1 MYCTYCYNLSRNRN
15 AFGTQERSN
24 HKAETMIDDLVRKNI
39 KILKPYTC
47 ARDLYSD
54 GILLDANEN
63 SFGSTLQEFEELH
76 LNRYPDPHQVDLRTA
91 VSKLLGIN
99 ANKLFF
105 GVGSDEIIDLLIR
118 IFCDPK
124 EDQVMLLEPTYGMY
138 KVACDINNVE
148 TVSPLL
154 SDSFQIDFAEVEK
167 YYNNTVK
174 IIFVCSPN
182 NPTGNLLD
190 KNDILRL
197 CKTYNSI
204 VVVDEAYIDFSEP
217 TASLINEVENY
228 RNLVVMRT
236 FSKAWGLA
244 GVRLGF
250 CAADEEIISYLF
262 KVKAPYNINALTR
275 YAVLNS
281 IKNNQKKESIVSV
294 IISERVRVENELRN
308 ISSIITVY
316 PSDANYLLVRLPN
329 AKDIQRQLAEK
340 GIVIRDRSSQP
351 KLDNCLRITIG
362 TEEENDALL
371 SELKNLLTNYNVI

>member
-1 MYCTYCYNLSRNRN
+1 
-15 AFGTQERSN
+15 
-24 HKAETMIDDLVRKNI
+24 MIDNLVRNNI
-39 KILKPYTC
+39 KKLKPYTC
-47 ARDLYSD
+47 ARDLYSA

-63 SFGSTLQEFEELH
+63 SFGSTFQELEELH
-76 LNRYPDPHQVDLRTA
+76 LNRYPDPHQVNLRNS
-91 VSKLLGIN
+91 VSKLLN
-99 ANKLFF
+99 VEANKLFF

-118 IFCDPK
+118 IFCEPK

-154 SDSFQIDFAEVEK
+154 NDSFQIDFAEVERHYSGK
-167 YYNNTVK
+167 VK

-182 NPTGNLLD
+182 NPTGNMIN

-217 TASLINEVENY
+217 TASLINEVKNY

-250 CAADEEIISYLF
+250 CATDEEIISYLF

-275 YAVLNS
+275 YAVLKS
-281 IKNNQKKESIVSV
+281 IANEEKKKSVVSA
-294 IISERVRVENELRN
+294 IISERLRVENELKN
-308 ISSIITVY
+308 ISAITTVF
-316 PSDANYLLVRLPN
+316 PSDANYLLIRLPN
-329 AKDIQRQLAEK
+329 AKKTQKKLAEK

-351 KLDNCLRITIG
+351 KLNDCLRITIG
-362 TEEENDALL
+362 TKEENDALL
-371 SELKNLLTNYNVI
+371 SELKNLLQDKEEK

>member
-1 MYCTYCYNLSRNRN
+1 
-15 AFGTQERSN
+15 
-24 HKAETMIDDLVRKNI
+24 MIDNLVRNNI
-39 KILKPYTC
+39 KKLKPYTC

-63 SFGSTLQEFEELH
+63 SFGSTFHEFEELH
-76 LNRYPDPHQVDLRTA
+76 LNRYPDPHQVDLRNA
-91 VSKLLGIN
+91 VSKLLN
-99 ANKLFF
+99 VDANKLFF

-118 IFCDPK
+118 IFCEPK

-148 TVSPLL
+148 TVAPLL
-154 SDSFQIDFAEVEK
+154 NDSFQIDFAEVEK
-167 YYNNTVK
+167 HYSDKVK

-182 NPTGNLLD
+182 NPTGNLLY

-217 TASLINEVENY
+217 SASLINEVKNY

-244 GVRLGF
+244 GVRLGY

-262 KVKAPYNINALTR
+262 KVKAPYNINALTG
-275 YAVLNS
+275 YAVLKS
-281 IKNNQKKESIVSV
+281 IANEKRKENAVSA
-294 IISERVRVENELRN
+294 IISERFRVENELKH
-308 ISSIITVY
+308 ILAITNVF
-316 PSDANYLLVRLPN
+316 PADANYLLIRLPN
-329 AKDIQRQLAEK
+329 AKEIQKELAEK

-351 KLDNCLRITIG
+351 KLDNCLRITVG
-362 TEEENDALL
+362 TKEENDALI
-371 SELKNLLTNYNVI
+371 SGLKILLQKKEVK